1 MFGSGLVWFG
11 PLHFCLFQ
19 ADLVWAFLL
28 WFVWFRMVWY
38 GMISYVLADLFWSVW
53 FVLVLPARVCASLT
67 SFALVW
73 FGLPGITWSGLSSSG
88 LFCFA
93 LVWSVCSGSHW
104 SVLGYSSAGCF
115 LVIGFVSCH
124 WLGFFRLN
132 PALFWCGLL
141 CSTLDWSA
149 LGFLVWF
156 SLLRAVLF
164 ALLAL
169 G

>member
-1 MFGSGLVWFG
+1 
-11 PLHFCLFQ
+11 
-19 ADLVWAFLL
+19 
-28 WFVWFRMVWY
+28 MVWY

-53 FVLVLPARVCASLT
+53 SVLVLPARVCASLT

-124 WLGFFRLN
+124 WLGFFRLS
-132 PALFWCGLL
+132 PALFWSGLL

-149 LGFLVWF
+149 VRFLV
-156 SLLRAVLF
+156 
-164 ALLAL
+164 
-169 G
+169 

>member
-1 MFGSGLVWFG
+1 M
-11 PLHFCLFQ
+11 
-19 ADLVWAFLL
+19 FLL
-28 WFVWFRMVWY
+28 WFVWFRMVRY
-38 GMISYVLADLFWSVW
+38 GMILYVLADLFWSVW

-115 LVIGFVSCH
+115 LVIGLVS
-124 WLGFFRLN
+124 
-132 PALFWCGLL
+132 
-141 CSTLDWSA
+141 SD
-149 LGFLVWF
+149 
-156 SLLRAVLF
+156 
-164 ALLAL
+164 
-169 G
+169 

>member
-38 GMISYVLADLFWSVW
+38 GMISYVLAVLFWYVW

-73 FGLPGITWSGLSSSG
+73 FGLPVITWSGLNWSG
-88 LFCFA
+88 LFFFA
-93 LVWSVCSGSHW
+93 LFWSVCFGPHW

-115 LVIGFVSCH
+115 LLIGFVSCH
-124 WLGFFRLN
+124 WLGFF
-132 PALFWCGLL
+132 
-141 CSTLDWSA
+141 
-149 LGFLVWF
+149 
-156 SLLRAVLF
+156 
-164 ALLAL
+164 
-169 G
+169 

>member
-1 MFGSGLVWFG
+1 MVQVLLGLARFTFVCSKLIWSDLFG
-11 PLHFCLFQ
+11 
-19 ADLVWAFLL
+19 AFLL

-38 GMISYVLADLFWSVW
+38 GMISYVLAVLSWYVW

-93 LVWSVCSGSHW
+93 LFWSVCSASHW

-132 PALFWCGLL
+132 PAL
-141 CSTLDWSA
+141 S
-149 LGFLVWF
+149 
-156 SLLRAVLF
+156 AVL
-164 ALLAL
+164 ALS
-169 G
+169 

>member
-1 MFGSGLVWFG
+1 M
-11 PLHFCLFQ
+11 
-19 ADLVWAFLL
+19 L

-38 GMISYVLADLFWSVW
+38 GVISYVLADLFWSVW

-93 LVWSVCSGSHW
+93 LFLSVCSGSHW

-124 WLGFFRLN
+124 WLGFFRLI
-132 PALFWCGLL
+132 LL
-141 CSTLDWSA
+141 CSGLVYSA
-149 LGFLVWF
+149 PLQSG
-156 SLLRAVLF
+156 LL
-164 ALLAL
+164 
-169 G
+169 

>member
-38 GMISYVLADLFWSVW
+38 GMISYVLADLFWYVW

-93 LVWSVCSGSHW
+93 SVWSVCPGWHRSD
-104 SVLGYSSAGCF
+104 LGF
-115 LVIGFVSCH
+115 RRLLSCH
-124 WLGFFRLN
+124 WLGFLGLN
-132 PALFWCGLL
+132 PALFWSGLL

-149 LGFLVWF
+149 LRCLV
-156 SLLRAVLF
+156 
-164 ALLAL
+164 
-169 G
+169 

>member
-1 MFGSGLVWFG
+1 
-11 PLHFCLFQ
+11 
-19 ADLVWAFLL
+19 
-28 WFVWFRMVWY
+28 MVRY
-38 GMISYVLADLFWSVW
+38 GMILYVLADLFWSVW

-93 LVWSVCSGSHW
+93 LFLSVCSGSHW

-156 SLLRAVLF
+156 SLLRAVLS
-164 ALLAL
+164 AVLAL